1 MKRLGKYWIIIL
13 LVWPLC
19 FGINPSW
26 GENVPEQSQRFITI
40 DFENVD
46 INLFIKF
53 ISELTGKNFIV
64 DKTVKGNVTVI
75 SPTQISEAEAYRV
88 FESVLDVNGY
98 TTIDA
103 GEFIKIIPK
112 VVARSENVR
121 TFLSDE
127 AEHPED
133 RIVTQLIPLKYTTP
147 DEIKKVLAPLVSKTS
162 VVIAH
167 TQSGMLIIT
176 DTLSN
181 IQRLMAIIDAIDVA
195 YTGEEM
201 VVLPLEHAT
210 ATTVSK
216 VLATLFQKNKRN
228 AAPRA
233 KKEGGGAAII
243 QGSTVKIVPYERINA
258 LIVVATPGDL
268 ERVKKLVTVLDAEMR
283 KGVGNIHVFYLQN
296 ANAEEVA
303 KVLNFLPGQ
312 QAEKDAKGKAPTI
325 SKAVKIMADKETN
338 ALIITAEKSEY
349 QVLEGVIKK
358 LDIPRRMVYL
368 EALILEVSATKDFEV
383 GVEWAMG
390 GSSSDDTRMVTSGF
404 SGSSAPFSTLSSIG
418 EYAPAPVTGFSVGL
432 LGTGINIGGITF
444 PNIGAV
450 LRAYKNDSDITIV
463 STPQILTTDNKEA
476 EISVGEN
483 VPYLTGKETSQEDK
497 KTYNKTYDYKDVS
510 TKLTITPHI
519 NQAETLRLEIATEV
533 VKLKDNTNNTP
544 TTYKRT
550 AKTTVIVKNN
560 ETVVIGGIIGQDS
573 TKSNTRVPLLGD
585 IPILGALFRTDAANQ
600 TRTNMFIF
608 VTPKIIKNPAEHAAV
623 TGEKADVVE
632 EMIPG
637 IKNKFVNDVN
647 TTHAIHLCERGF
659 DMMQQGKNEEAKDF
673 FEEALEIDP
682 QNPYALYN
690 MGVLYEEAGS
700 HEAARRMYQQVILTG
715 TAMTAKNTGNS
726 LSDGVS
732 LIQLARERIEG
743 LGEEKKT
750 RRPDI
755 YNDRD

>member
-1 MKRLGKYWIIIL
+1 MKRLGKFGIIML
-13 LVWPLC
+13 LLWPLC
-19 FGINPSW
+19 FGSNLSW

-46 INLFIKF
+46 IHLFIKF

-64 DKTVKGNVTVI
+64 DKTVKGNVTVL

-112 VVARSENVR
+112 VAARSENVR
-121 TFLSDE
+121 TFLSGE

-167 TQSGMLIIT
+167 TQSGMLIVT
-176 DTLSN
+176 ETLSN

-216 VLATLFQKNKRN
+216 VLGTLFQKNKRN
-228 AAPRA
+228 AAPRPS
-233 KKEGGGAAII
+233 KEGGGAGIV
-243 QGSTVKIVPYERINA
+243 QGSTVKVVPYERINA

-303 KVLNFLPGQ
+303 KVLNFLPEQ
-312 QAEKDAKGKAPTI
+312 KATKDAKGKAPTI

-368 EALILEVSATKDFEV
+368 EALILEVSTAKDFEV
-383 GVEWAMG
+383 GVEWALG

-404 SGSSAPFSTLSSIG
+404 SGSRAPFSTLSSIG
-418 EYAPAPVTGFSVGL
+418 ENAPAKVTGFSVGL

-444 PNIGAV
+444 PNIGSV

-483 VPYLTGKETSQEDK
+483 VPYITAKNTTSGNEDY
-497 KTYNKTYDYKDVS
+497 TNYEYKDVS

-533 VKLKDNTNNTP
+533 IKLKDNTNNTP

-585 IPILGALFRTDAANQ
+585 IPILGALFRTDATNQ

-608 VTPKIIKNPAEHAAV
+608 ITPKIIKNPAEHAAV
-623 TGEKADVVE
+623 TREKTDMVE
-632 EMIPG
+632 ETIPG
-637 IKNKFVNDVN
+637 IKNKFVNEVN
-647 TTHAIHLCERGF
+647 SAHAIHLCERGF
-659 DMMQQGKNEEAKDF
+659 DMMQQGKNEEAKNF
-673 FEEALEIDP
+673 FQEALKIDP

-690 MGVLYEEAGS
+690 MGVLYEEAGND
-700 HEAARRMYQQVILTG
+700 ETAKKMYQQVILTG
-715 TAMTAKNTGNS
+715 TSMTAENTGNP

-732 LIQLARERIEG
+732 LLQLARERIEG
-743 LGEEKKT
+743 LGQKEEPEIDNK
-750 RRPDI
+750 
-755 YNDRD
+755 RD